1 MSSERFP
8 QDANVPLKTQGINM
22 DKPGDADLSQGSQLL
37 TVKSLRLHIGIFGR
51 RNAGKSSLLNCM
63 TRQDVSIVS
72 PVAGTTT
79 DPVEK
84 TMEFLPLGPV
94 VFIDTA
100 GVDDQGAL
108 GQMRIEKTRKLFD
121 RTELAIIVAAA
132 GEWTDF
138 EQSLVDEFSRR
149 NTPIVVVFNKCDV
162 AAPNA
167 ELVSRLEAVPMV
179 RQVVETTLVPET
191 LAASLTTV
199 RQAILAAAPEEWIN
213 TPSLLGD
220 MVEPND
226 VVVLV
231 VPIDKEAPKGRIIL
245 PQVQTIRDLLDNACC
260 CVVVKESQLEYALNS
275 LKVKPKLVVT
285 DSQAFASVSK
295 LVPEDVQMTGFSVLF
310 ARFKG
315 DLDAF
320 ADGAKAIETLKP
332 GDRILIAE
340 SCSHHPIGDDIGRV
354 KIPNLIRKR
363 VGGDLVFDHVQGA
376 DFPAE
381 LSAYKLV
388 IHCGACMTNRK
399 AVLSRILHCKRQ
411 NVPITNY
418 GMTIAFC
425 LGLFKRA
432 LKPFEVRNEE

>member
-1 MSSERFP
+1 ML
-8 QDANVPLKTQGINM
+8 QTNIAPLQ
-22 DKPGDADLSQGSQLL
+22 

-51 RNAGKSSLLNCM
+51 RNAGKSSLLNCL
-63 TRQDVSIVS
+63 TRQNVSIVS

-100 GVDDQGAL
+100 GVDDEGDL
-108 GQMRIEKTRKLFD
+108 GRLRIEKTHKLFD
-121 RTELAIIVAAA
+121 RTELAIIVSPA

-138 EQSLVDEFSRR
+138 EQNLLDEFSQR
-149 NTPIVVVFNKCDV
+149 NTPIILTFNKCDQ
-162 AAPNA
+162 AQPSA
-167 ELVSRLEAVPMV
+167 ELVNRLSQYPLV
-179 RQVVETTLVPET
+179 RSTVQTTLTPEN
-191 LAASLTTV
+191 AANSLTAL

-220 MVEPND
+220 LVNPND
-226 VVVLV
+226 LVVLV
-231 VPIDKEAPKGRIIL
+231 TPIDKEAPKGRLIL
-245 PQVQTIRDLLDNACC
+245 PQVQTIRDLLDNSCC
-260 CVVVKESQLEYALNS
+260 CIVVKESQLEFALSS
-275 LKVKPKLVVT
+275 LTVKPKLVVT

-295 LVPEDVQMTGFSVLF
+295 LVPDDIPLTGFSVLF

-315 DLDAF
+315 DLEAF

-363 VGGDLVFDHVQGA
+363 VGGDLIFDHVQGA
-376 DFPAE
+376 DFPDD
-381 LSAYKLV
+381 LSSYKLV

-399 AVLSRILHCKRQ
+399 SVLSRILHCKRQ

-418 GMTIAFC
+418 GMTIAYC

-432 LKPFEVRNEE
+432 LKPFELGMRSEE